1 MKRKTPCNNRKTR
14 VETLRRYFKSLT
26 RSQWAYVGQIVLLTF
41 AATMAFATF
50 ATMHWGPLV
59 LLIGAVIEAF
69 WLERYR
75 D

>member
-1 MKRKTPCNNRKTR
+1 MKRKTPSNSKNSR
-14 VETLRRYFKSLT
+14 VETLRRYLKNLT
-26 RSQWAYVGQIVLLTF
+26 PSQWAYAGQIALLTF
-41 AATMAFATF
+41 AAIMAFATF

-59 LLIGAVIEAF
+59 LLIGAVIAAF